1 MSAVTTTT
9 DAAPSATAA
18 PETRPGAPR
27 RRSAEHGRRRVAL
40 VMLTPA
46 LLGLAVFFVYPLLAS
61 LYFSFTRYNQ
71 LSAPQWVGLLN
82 YRYLFTQD
90 PQVGAA
96 AINTLFF
103 VVILVPVRIVCAL
116 LVAGLLVRARTGA
129 GLWRTLFYL
138 PALVP
143 PVASVVA
150 FVFLFNPGTGPVNQI
165 LRFFGIHGPLWFND
179 PSWSKPSLVIL
190 GVWVMGDIMI
200 IFLASLLDV
209 PRELYEATS
218 LDGAGA
224 IQQIRHI
231 TLPTIAPVIG
241 FAVVTGIIAAL
252 QYFTEAAVA
261 SGVASG
267 QATVGGGTSANLG
280 YPGTSLLTYT
290 ELLYQHGFA
299 NFQFGYASAM
309 AVVLFVITAILLAL
323 TIRRISV
330 FRPEEA

>member
-1 MSAVTTTT
+1 MTAT
-9 DAAPSATAA
+9 DTALSPTREAP
-18 PETRPGAPR
+18 TRAPR
-27 RRSAEHGRRRVAL
+27 RRSAERRRRRVAL
-40 VMLTPA
+40 VMLSPA
-46 LLGLAVFFVYPLLAS
+46 LLGLVLFFVYPLVAS
-61 LYFSFTRYNQ
+61 IYFSFTRYNQ
-71 LSAPQWVGLLN
+71 LSSPQWVGLLN

-96 AINTLFF
+96 ALNTLWF
-103 VVILVPVRIVCAL
+103 VVILVPIRIVCAL
-116 LVAGLLVRARTGA
+116 VVAGLLVRARTAA
-129 GLWRTLFYL
+129 GVWRTIFYL

-209 PRELYEATS
+209 PRELYEATA
-218 LDGAGA
+218 LDGAGPV
-224 IQQIRHI
+224 QQVRHI
-231 TLPTIAPVIG
+231 TLPMITPVIG
-241 FAVVTGIIAAL
+241 FAIVTGVIAAL

-267 QATVGGGTSANLG
+267 QATVGGGSSANLG

-309 AVVLFVITAILLAL
+309 AVVLFAITAVLLAL

-330 FRPEEA
+330 FRPEGDR